1 MIIVNTKYTF
11 ENENIN
17 SLNFTLY
24 IEKVYITKMPYR
36 GSSLLVLNK
45 IRLVLN

>member
-1 MIIVNTKYTF
+1 MIIITFNTIYKC

-24 IEKVYITKMPYR
+24 IEKVTKMPYG
-36 GSSLLVLNK
+36 GSR
-45 IRLVLN
+45 IAY

>member
-1 MIIVNTKYTF
+1 MFYEIFTYSNTKYTF

-24 IEKVYITKMPYR
+24 IEKVYVTKMPYDKLT
-36 GSSLLVLNK
+36 SSK
-45 IRLVLN
+45 